1 MTAYVTVQI
10 SMKDPDAFDAYRKV
24 AGPALG
30 KHGAKPISAGQAEV
44 LHDGGIGTAPSVL
57 LEFVD
62 AEAARAWMSDPELAD
77 VHAQRNKG
85 ADVTLTLLPVSG

>member
-44 LHDGGIGTAPSVL
+44 LDGDVEDAVDGVKVL
-57 LEFVD
+57 VVD
-62 AEAARAWMSDPELAD
+62 VDGVLAQKSG
-77 VHAQRNKG
+77 VHSLKTWLRNS
-85 ADVTLTLLPVSG
+85 LQWLRNLHLL